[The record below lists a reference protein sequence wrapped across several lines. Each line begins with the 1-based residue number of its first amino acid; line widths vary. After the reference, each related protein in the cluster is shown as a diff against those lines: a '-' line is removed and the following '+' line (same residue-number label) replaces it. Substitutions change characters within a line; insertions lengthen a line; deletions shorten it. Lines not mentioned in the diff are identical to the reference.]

1 VLATFL
7 FLISC
12 RGGCCVAAD
21 KSMLNTGVYTIA
33 TATTGSCGMV
43 ETAALPSAR
52 RFFPPGADKLKQ
64 VAQGAVRWLLASRT
78 ADGRI
83 PYVISPWD
91 NSSVVFQP
99 ITYAYTCPDLSAT
112 FLHPHLIM
120 VGASTRSRSVS
131 G

>member
-1 VLATFL
+1 
-7 FLISC
+7 
-12 RGGCCVAAD
+12 
-21 KSMLNTGVYTIA
+21 MLNTGVYTIA

-43 ETAALPSAR
+43 ETAALPSVR